1 MAAGLCSVA
10 QDPVGRRFVV
20 LDGAGLLHLH
30 REDGLAQEKLP
41 APIALTGLVA
51 VLGPLGAVGRFVG
64 WGPAGLAILRSDL
77 SLLWL
82 SKPGLFRAPGHE
94 PICCLPVPNPG
105 LLLVAA
111 AGGILALWKFRSGGR
126 CLAPQGSPL
135 QLPASPPGA
144 LVRLALGPQP
154 PCHLPRCFA
163 ACGSAVLT
171 CDLHTWALI
180 DVRRDLHKT

>member
-1 MAAGLCSVA
+1 M
-10 QDPVGRRFVV
+10 GRRFVV

-126 CLAPQGSPL
+126 CLVPQGRLCSCQQAPQERSCAWLWGL
-135 QLPASPPGA
+135 SPPVTSHAA
-144 LVRLALGPQP
+144 LQPAALLCSPAICTPG
-154 PCHLPRCFA
+154 L
-163 ACGSAVLT
+163 S
-171 CDLHTWALI
+171 
-180 DVRRDLHKT
+180 

>member
-1 MAAGLCSVA
+1 M
-10 QDPVGRRFVV
+10 GRRFVV

-126 CLAPQGSPL
+126 CLVPQGSPL